1 MKKLKDIR
9 IKPKLMGLFLA
20 TGLIPLIVIGIM
32 GGLLTVDGIMSK
44 SYEHLESVREIKKKQ
59 IENFFAERKGD
70 IGVLVENVEALTHN
84 AFAKLKT
91 AQELKRA
98 QTEVYFKGRL
108 RDIHVL
114 SQNKMISDALYR
126 FGEAFA
132 AEDRKTG
139 GPLWKNA
146 EAEFAPW
153 LQVFKEQYE
162 YYDLFLI
169 SKDGDVLYTV
179 EKESDLG
186 QNLITGMLKNSP
198 LALCFQKALKETAI
212 QDYLRYAP
220 SGNRFAAF
228 AGSPVTRENA
238 VIGIVAIQLPVEPV
252 NTIVQR
258 REGMG
263 KTGETYIVGKYEEKT
278 AFRSQLLTMG
288 KGEQTVGYEI
298 STPYMEE
305 ALSGKTAEG
314 IYTDSAGNLVLV
326 SFGPLSLKGLN
337 WACVS
342 KINLEEAIVPKSEEN
357 SDDFFTRYIRK
368 YGYYDLFLIHPEGR
382 IFYTVRHE
390 SDYNSDILN
399 GQYADSGLG
408 KLAAKVLQTG
418 HSGIADFAPYS
429 PSNNEPAAFIAQSM
443 IRNKRTE
450 LIVALQFS
458 PEAINEVMHQREGM
472 GKSGETYL
480 VGSDKLMRSDTFLD
494 PQYHS
499 IKGSFANPSR
509 GMTDTEAA
517 NEALSGKTGRKVIND
532 YTGRKVLS
540 AYTPVRIEDITWALL
555 AEINEDEVKAPVYNI
570 LISVLIAVLLIAVA
584 VVFLSRFVGKE
595 IADPLTKG
603 VDFSKAVASGDLT
616 ATIEVDRKDEVG
628 MLANT
633 MKEMIVKLRGIVADV
648 KRVSRDVAEGSRQMS
663 ETAEEMSQGTTEQ
676 ASSAEEVSASMEQMA
691 SNIRQNADNAF
702 ETEKI
707 AVKSAEDARESGA
720 AVSRTVEAMRDIT
733 EKIRIVEEISRQTD
747 MLALNAAIEAAR
759 AGEYGKGF
767 AVVAGEIRKLS
778 ERSRVAASEINKR
791 SVSGVEIAEKAGEM
805 LARLV
810 PDIQKTAELVQEIA
824 SASNEQNAGAA
835 QVNKAVQQLDMVIQ
849 QNASAAEEISS
860 MSEEL
865 SAQAGLLQRQMS
877 FFKIEDRSAESHSEP
892 EAETG
897 LSRKSEK
904 QEKTKHKAVDKEHIK
919 SAYTE
924 DHAVK
929 RHGDKTEEF
938 GYDGEF
944 EKY

>member
-20 TGLIPLIVIGIM
+20 TGLVPLIVIGIM
-32 GGLLTVDGIMSK
+32 GSLLTIDGIMSK

-59 IENFFAERKGD
+59 IESFFAERKGD
-70 IGVLVENVEALTHN
+70 IGVLVENVEFLTRN
-84 AFAKLKT
+84 AFEKLKT

-114 SQNKMISDALYR
+114 SQNKMISDALHQ
-126 FGEAFA
+126 FAEAYA

-139 GPLWKNA
+139 GPLWKSA

-179 EKESDLG
+179 AKESDLG

-212 QDYLRYAP
+212 QDYQQYAI

-228 AGSPVTRENA
+228 AGSPVIREKE
-238 VIGIVAIQLPVEPV
+238 VIGIAAIQLAVEPV

-263 KTGETYIVGKYEEKT
+263 KTGETYIVGKYEGKT
-278 AFRSQLLTMG
+278 AFRSNLITMG

-298 STPYMEE
+298 STPYIEE
-305 ALSGKTAEG
+305 ALSGKTSEG

-326 SFGPLSLKGLN
+326 SFGPLDLKGLN

-342 KINLEEAIVPKSEEN
+342 KINLEEAIVPKAEKD

-368 YGYYDLFLIHPEGR
+368 YGYYDLFLIHPEGN

-390 SDYNSDILN
+390 SDYNSNILN
-399 GQYADSGLG
+399 GKYADSGLG

-418 HSGIADFAPYS
+418 QSGIADFASYL
-429 PSNNEPAAFIAQSM
+429 PSNNEPAAFIAQPM
-443 IRNKRTE
+443 VRNKRTE
-450 LIVALQFS
+450 LVVALQF
-458 PEAINEVMHQREGM
+458 PPDAINEVMHQREGM
-472 GKSGETYL
+472 GRSGETYL

-499 IKGSFANPSR
+499 IKGSFANPSK
-509 GMTDTEAA
+509 GMIDTEAV
-517 NEALSGKTGRKVIND
+517 NEALSGKTGHKIIND

-540 AYTPVRIEDITWALL
+540 AYTPVKIEDMTWVLV
-555 AEINEDEVKAPVYNI
+555 AEINEDEVKSPVYNI
-570 LISVLIAVLLIAVA
+570 LISVLIAVFFIAAA

-595 IADPLTKG
+595 IADPLIQG
-603 VDFSKAVASGDLT
+603 VDFSKAVAAGDLT
-616 ATIEVDRKDEVG
+616 VTIEVERGDEVG
-628 MLANT
+628 ILSKT

-663 ETAEEMSQGTTEQ
+663 ETAEEMSQGTAEQ

-691 SNIRQNADNAF
+691 SNIRQNADNAS

-707 AVKSAEDARESGA
+707 AMKSSEDARESGE
-720 AVSRTVEAMRDIT
+720 AVSSTVEAMRDIT
-733 EKIRIVEEISRQTD
+733 DKISIVEEIARQTD

-778 ERSRVAASEINKR
+778 ERSRLAASEINKR
-791 SVSGVEIAEKAGEM
+791 SVAGKGIAEKAGEM

-835 QVNKAVQQLDMVIQ
+835 QVNKAVQQLDQVIQ

-865 SAQAGLLQRQMS
+865 AMQAGLLQRQMS
-877 FFKIEDRSAESHSEP
+877 FFKIEDQSLESHSES
-892 EAETG
+892 EIS

-904 QEKTKHKAVDKEHIK
+904 QEKTKQKAADAEHAK
-919 SAYTE
+919 SGHTDDNSAKKQGNKAE
-924 DHAVK
+924 DF
-929 RHGDKTEEF
+929 R
-938 GYDGEF
+938 YDEEF